1 MPGQAVAADVASQG
15 LRGAPRWWVVA
26 TSVAGTQHHT
36 RGQPCQDAYYWCT
49 LPDEVLVA
57 AVADGAGSATLGK
70 VGATLAAGT
79 AATTVCSTPQGA
91 GWPASDEAWRQRL
104 IDAMRAAQASVV
116 AEARARQVS
125 VRDLASTLILVVAM
139 SDRVAVAHIGDG
151 AVVVSDQAGRLIA
164 LTVPQSGA
172 YPNETT
178 FLLSPQALDTAQVC
192 VWHGLPRHVIAFSD
206 GLQRL
211 ALHMPAGHPHAPF
224 FVPLLRFMETV
235 TEGSEA
241 HAQVEAL
248 LRSPRMRARTD
259 DDITLLLGA
268 LRRPGSDAGPLSL

>member
-91 GWPASDEAWRQRL
+91 GGAPPA
-104 IDAMRAAQASVV
+104 
-116 AEARARQVS
+116 
-125 VRDLASTLILVVAM
+125 
-139 SDRVAVAHIGDG
+139 
-151 AVVVSDQAGRLIA
+151 AGR
-164 LTVPQSGA
+164 G
-172 YPNETT
+172 
-178 FLLSPQALDTAQVC
+178 
-192 VWHGLPRHVIAFSD
+192 PR
-206 GLQRL
+206 R
-211 ALHMPAGHPHAPF
+211 PHAPRAALAGQPATRPGASGSSTPCARRKPALWLKREP
-224 FVPLLRFMETV
+224 VRCPCETW
-235 TEGSEA
+235 
-241 HAQVEAL
+241 
-248 LRSPRMRARTD
+248 
-259 DDITLLLGA
+259 
-268 LRRPGSDAGPLSL
+268 RRP

>member
-1 MPGQAVAADVASQG
+1 MPGQAGAAGVAPQVRCG
-15 LRGAPRWWVVA
+15 TPRWWVVA
-26 TSVAGTQHHT
+26 TSVAGTHHHT

-57 AVADGAGSATLGK
+57 AVADGAGSATLGQ
-70 VGATLAAGT
+70 VGATLAAWA
-79 AATTVCSTPQGA
+79 AATTVSPDHQGA

-104 IDAMRAAQASVV
+104 VAAMRAAQASVA
-116 AEARARQVS
+116 AEARARQVP
-125 VRDLASTLILVVAM
+125 VRELASTLILVVAM
-139 SDRVAVAHIGDG
+139 PDQVAVAHIGDG
-151 AVVVSDQAGRLIA
+151 AVVVGDQAGRLIP

-192 VWHGLPRHVIAFSD
+192 VWHGLPRHVVAFSD
-206 GLQRL
+206 GIQRL
-211 ALHMPAGHPHAPF
+211 ALHMPAGHPHTPF

-235 TEGSEA
+235 TEAGDA
-241 HAQVEAL
+241 HAQVEAW
-248 LRSPRMRARTD
+248 LRSPRVRARTD